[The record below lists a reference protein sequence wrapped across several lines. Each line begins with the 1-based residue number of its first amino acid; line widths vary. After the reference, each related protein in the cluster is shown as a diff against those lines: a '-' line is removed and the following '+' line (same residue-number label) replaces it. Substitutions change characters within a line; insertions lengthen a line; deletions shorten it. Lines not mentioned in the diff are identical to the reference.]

1 MEYRKLSNRYTNIS
15 LMIHYL
21 ETQQKRGDTD
31 ISVAQEIEQLRKEQ
45 KKVAC
50 ELDEYNARHNVEAW
64 RCD

>member
-21 ETQQKRGDTD
+21 EKQQRRGDTD
-31 ISVAQEIEQLRKEQ
+31 ISVAQEIDQLRQEQ

-50 ELDEYNARHNVEAW
+50 ELDEYNARYKAW